1 MPDEPLTFSELRKIQ
16 KQEQREDDLT
26 ELDEKFILNVS
37 NYLDMKK
44 ETSGDS
50 REYRNARRV
59 FDKIISLRE
68 EKIVRNARI
77 AVKSGINPS
86 ELNLLPS
93 EQELYR
99 DLEKVM
105 KEHRERTGSLV
116 EDDAENTADELEQT
130 GEELETVKKETEAA
144 QKQETEKKE
153 KSASETAEIDENSDD
168 EGKSEDRTED
178 VDMEET
184 EEPEEGYQVIRI
196 TSDVPEFMGTD
207 LETYGPFDEGDK
219 AQVPEDNAEILVN
232 RGNAEEIS

>member
-1 MPDEPLTFSELRKIQ
+1 MADEPLTFSELRKIQ

-37 NYLDMKK
+37 NYLDMKE
-44 ETSGDS
+44 ETSNDS

-116 EDDAENTADELEQT
+116 EDDAENTASELEET
-130 GEELETVKKETEAA
+130 GGDLETVEKEAEAVKKE
-144 QKQETEKKE
+144 ETEEE
-153 KSASETAEIDENSDD
+153 KTMPSETSEIDENENNDS
-168 EGKSEDRTED
+168 KSEDLTED
-178 VDMEET
+178 ADDEEKN
-184 EEPEEGYQVIRI
+184 EPEEGYQMIRI